1 MWYSPSPPSP
11 PSVKPHLSDSVISP
25 HWSIFSS
32 FIQSTN
38 PKLYNYG
45 VYNTNKPT
53 YYKQKADVCGKV
65 RNSCWLLNTES
76 ETYIPHKTWDLHPSQ
91 DLRPTCTSLTRSL
104 SSATSRSRRSETCDI
119 LRVHQ
124 LYTTCGLVLGGGFGH
139 LFVARLRHMRVIH
152 VEYGPCLL
160 LLK

>member
-38 PKLYNYG
+38 LKLYNYG

-76 ETYIPHKTWDLHPSQ
+76 QTYIPHKTWDLHVHPSQ
-91 DLRPTCTSLTRSL
+91 DHSARQRVVVVVGGRRLVTFGGSTSSTP
-104 SSATSRSRRSETCDI
+104 
-119 LRVHQ
+119 
-124 LYTTCGLVLGGGFGH
+124 CGLVLGGGFGH
-139 LFVARLRHMRVIH
+139 LFVARLRHMRVIP
-152 VEYGPCLL
+152 VDYGPCLL